1 MQKDSAAILEEEY
14 DRFIEFGNLLDR
26 KTRKYLVAYF
36 KHKLEGYDY
45 DNPKIND
52 QYFEYFITALDDIFE
67 IEDLLLLCEKN
78 ELITKQVVLD
88 TLYWIRKTFK
98 KLATKHPYDTEVD
111 RLSGWSVTPLKI
123 FRIRRA
129 HLIAFI
135 RETYPREQLDIDF
148 YDAQFNTYFKKE
160 EGTHTPVEKEKFELV
175 VTDLLSQWDA
185 LLQGKIL
192 IYQLKKLQEEGA
204 QFTELIEAKVNEY
217 KQLLSMVEPFTDYL
231 GWDLS
236 RELWQ
241 DTSFDILKKYNEFL
255 KEESSIQELADILGN
270 MRAAEIEI
278 EEETFEKTIIRQE
291 WKVDET
297 AKAEIVGIH
306 ESQDLSNLVSSEVGL
321 LSDTATEDLF
331 LKKYADKNLL
341 TFRYEDRKLVTS
353 NDQEM
358 EIFQK
363 VRQKEKGPFIICVD
377 TSESMKGRPE
387 QLAKAICLG
396 ILKMAI
402 RENRRAYLINFSV
415 GIQTLDLYDIANSID
430 SIAKFL
436 QMSFYGGTD
445 ASLALYEALR
455 QLKNENYEDA
465 DVLMISDFVM
475 YKIDEDVLADIRFH
489 QQNKNTEFH
498 SLTLSDEPNSE
509 ILARFDTNWIYDPKE
524 KGIVRELTRGLATIG
539 LDR

>member
-1 MQKDSAAILEEEY
+1 MRKKNLVSSRLSGKKKKQMQKDTAAILEEEY

-36 KHKLEGYDY
+36 KHKLDGYDY

-52 QYFEYFITALDDIFE
+52 QYFEYFITALDDIFG
-67 IEDLLLLCEKN
+67 IDDLLLLCEKN

-135 RETYPREQLDIDF
+135 RENYPREQLDIDF
-148 YDAQFNTYFKKE
+148 YDAQFNIYFKKE
-160 EGTHTPVEKEKFELV
+160 EGQHTVEEKEKFELV

-192 IYQLKKLQEEGA
+192 TYQLKKLEEEGE

-217 KQLLSMVEPFTDYL
+217 KQLLSMVEPFTEYL

-236 RELWQ
+236 RDLWQ
-241 DTSFDILKKYNEFL
+241 DTSFDVLKKYNEFL

-321 LSDTATEDLF
+321 LSDMATEDLF

-363 VRQKEKGPFIICVD
+363 VRQKEKGPFIICV
-377 TSESMKGRPE
+377 
-387 QLAKAICLG
+387 
-396 ILKMAI
+396 
-402 RENRRAYLINFSV
+402 
-415 GIQTLDLYDIANSID
+415 
-430 SIAKFL
+430 
-436 QMSFYGGTD
+436 
-445 ASLALYEALR
+445 
-455 QLKNENYEDA
+455 
-465 DVLMISDFVM
+465 M
-475 YKIDEDVLADIRFH
+475 Y
-489 QQNKNTEFH
+489 
-498 SLTLSDEPNSE
+498 
-509 ILARFDTNWIYDPKE
+509 
-524 KGIVRELTRGLATIG
+524 
-539 LDR
+539 